1 MIERRQSKRTRRGG
15 LLAQIQFST
24 NPRSCLVYGNGMLSL
39 QTLQNFFSSPL
50 TVVLVPSCL
59 ILPRGESDRLRLRCR
74 WQMMISGLGRER
86 GELRVVKSTVR
97 LRSSSASCALEIE
110 ASCCCCTAQ
119 EDEEKGGRERERKP
133 SRGEIWVQSKNRH
146 ERHGGRKERE
156 RGE

>member
-1 MIERRQSKRTRRGG
+1 MPHLAERRERQIAIEVSVADDDKWVEKR
-15 LLAQIQFST
+15 
-24 NPRSCLVYGNGMLSL
+24 
-39 QTLQNFFSSPL
+39 
-50 TVVLVPSCL
+50 
-59 ILPRGESDRLRLRCR
+59 E
-74 WQMMISGLGRER
+74 